1 MEGRSTLSV
10 GLLGGVLLFEWRGQ
24 HFFPAGNSLVQ
35 KVESHMDQISCQE
48 QMAFLFKLISHFWS
62 SLRPYFLFRTMNI
75 LQLCANSHR
84 IPTLLLP
91 LSIWHPQKCFAN
103 HLFHTKVSSPLL
115 SFPRINWLST
125 GAEAS
130 PLLLPG
136 APPPAAPEA
145 CAVSLLQRPMPGSL
159 SPPLQTKL
167 QMKRKVICLKTDN
180 IPDEHTHT
188 HACFLTKFSKNWMC
202 IEQFKKHLTPA
213 LKQCILCPQTH
224 TLCR

>member
-115 SFPRINWLST
+115 FLYKLAFHRGRGFRSPAPWST
-125 GAEAS
+125 SSSGAGG
-130 PLLLPG
+130 LCCL
-136 APPPAAPEA
+136 PPPETYARKSITSPADQAADEKK
-145 CAVSLLQRPMPGSL
+145 SYL
-159 SPPLQTKL
+159 SKNRQYPRWT
-167 QMKRKVICLKTDN
+167 
-180 IPDEHTHT
+180 HTHT
-188 HACFLTKFSKNWMC
+188 RLLSY
-202 IEQFKKHLTPA
+202 
-213 LKQCILCPQTH
+213 
-224 TLCR
+224 